1 MLNVRTEALHRT
13 VKESPLTSKYARLAR
28 QISQRLKKASINLGM
43 VRLQLQVGLVPDALA
58 NLASVH
64 EEIQILRLWLGGK
77 RPACRKH
84 TRLAIKASAETQ
96 NLDDDR
102 ALLAECLG

>member
-1 MLNVRTEALHRT
+1 MLNVRREARNQTL
-13 VKESPLTSKYARLAR
+13 KESPLTSNYARLAR
-28 QISQRLKKASINLGM
+28 QICQRLKKASINLGM
-43 VRLQLQVGLVPDALA
+43 VRLQLHVGLVNDAVA

-77 RPACRKH
+77 RPESRKH
-84 TRLAIKASAETQ
+84 TRSAIKASAETH